1 MYRITIERIRITI
14 WRLIK
19 YRLCQEKLTSKLS
32 NSAYSQRRRI
42 DTERERGVEIHQ
54 WTTDLR
60 GTTKKS
66 SHPVPSRFILLW
78 ESHPV
83 PFLELSCPV
92 PSVPSVPS
100 IPSRLILLLVEKRS
114 KEFILSSSMQIIHF
128 TIHLFQ
134 NNIYTT
140 IFLSHKNNFCSTK

>member
-1 MYRITIERIRITI
+1 MSVDNHAMQYRSIMSNVPALRTNLLHFVFEE
-14 WRLIK
+14 LN
-19 YRLCQEKLTSKLS
+19 LT
-32 NSAYSQRRRI
+32 
-42 DTERERGVEIHQ
+42 E
-54 WTTDLR
+54 LR